1 MGTEPRQTTPTWLS
15 AVAIAA
21 LVVGAVVAMLGLS
34 SAAEANEDR
43 DTASA
48 EAATQRQLVTD
59 AEQDLADLRLDLENA
74 QAQVTET
81 ATILVEQ
88 ESARDEATVRL
99 STAEQLLQETTAEIP
114 ERRAEAQAF
123 VEASSP
129 LVDAAFVYFATCQRL
144 LELRIDQEA
153 EALDRDYRSFNRLQ
167 DQYDDLTEVANVEL
181 EAMAEVVAALPSLTG
196 ARALAGPSTERL
208 AASEV
213 SLAPPTGRARIEA
226 STTADPI
233 PCTPYSGN
241 GCRYN
246 WEVTFTQT
254 NWLQVTIDRVAIRY
268 YVRSGRSYWYSTSG
282 EWRDVSIIIPA
293 GGTASYD
300 GSVRTAEDDDMRLI
314 IGGRLTFRYRGT
326 DADGNSISGQ
336 VTVRLERPDA

>member
-34 SAAEANEDR
+34 SAADANEDR

-59 AEQDLADLRLDLENA
+59 AEQDLADLRLHLENA

-129 LVDAAFVYFATCQRL
+129 FVDAAFAYFATCQRL

-167 DQYDDLTEVANVEL
+167 GQYNDLTEVANVEL
-181 EAMAEVVAALPSLTG
+181 EVIGNFVAALPSLTG
-196 ARALAGPSTERL
+196 VNALAGPSTERL

-213 SLAPPTGRARIEA
+213 SLDPPTGRARIQA

-268 YVRSGRSYWYSTSG
+268 YERGGRSYWSSTSG
-282 EWRDVSIIIPA
+282 EWRDVTIIIPA

-300 GSVRTAEDDDMRLI
+300 NSIDTTATSKQIM
-314 IGGRLTFRYRGT
+314 GGRLNFRYQGT
-326 DADGNSISGQ
+326 DADGNSISGR
-336 VTVRLERPDA
+336 VTVSLERPDA